1 MVNTNENIKIWK
13 AQFEFRSDSN
23 HILKRLK
30 GEKLFHNDNGYSFST
45 FLDRISHGLFQGSL
59 QQQRSSRNANNNN
72 DDEIFA
78 SLLERKDELIFE
90 VDRVNKLTKHDC
102 YNGNNDNNAVW
113 PSVAVVLKAI

>member
-59 QQQRSSRNANNNN
+59 QQQRSDVLGRNANNNN

-90 VDRVNKLTKHDC
+90 VDRKIN
-102 YNGNNDNNAVW
+102 
-113 PSVAVVLKAI
+113 